1 MNILK
6 LITLLLFTIST
17 VSFAQADN
25 IDVLLEKANQAK
37 SKNEK
42 EELINKLKKELA
54 NKNKKAQE
62 EANAILKAKEKIPT
76 SKYKDPSLN

>member
-1 MNILK
+1 MHRLK
-6 LITLLLFTIST
+6 LLTLLFIISSTIS
-17 VSFAQADN
+17 FIQADN

-76 SKYKDPSLN
+76 SKYEDPSLN

>member
-1 MNILK
+1 MHRLK
-6 LITLLLFTIST
+6 LLTLLFIISSTIS
-17 VSFAQADN
+17 FIQADN